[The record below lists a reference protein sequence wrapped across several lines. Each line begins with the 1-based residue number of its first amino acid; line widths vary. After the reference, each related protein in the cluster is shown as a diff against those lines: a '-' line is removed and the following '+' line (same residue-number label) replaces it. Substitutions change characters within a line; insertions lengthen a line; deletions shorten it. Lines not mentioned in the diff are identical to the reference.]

1 MRIRLLGHYF
11 HSSVVSL
18 VLAESLLFFASVY
31 VAALLRFGM
40 PLEEVTA
47 KEGALAP
54 RALIFAAV
62 ALISF
67 LALGLYTA
75 RQRARAAGLGLRVV
89 LAVLAAMAVIAI
101 LFYLLPDFTLGRGV
115 LVIAAGISFVGSLL
129 LRLLFARL
137 VDGQTF
143 KKQVL
148 VYGYGSRVQ
157 AFSKLRRASDR
168 RGYNLVG
175 FVCPPGETLNVPA
188 EELLVAPEGLR
199 ALCERLAVEE
209 VVVAMEDRRKN
220 LPVKELMQC
229 RLIGIHV
236 IDFIPFMERE
246 TGRIFLDA
254 LSPSWLIFGTGFR
267 RDGLRLFTSRALDFV
282 ASAVLVA
289 VTLPVMAL
297 TALVIWLEDGRK
309 GGGVLYRQERVGLEG
324 KPFNLLKFRSMRV
337 NAEVAGQAQWAQ
349 QNDPRVTR
357 IGAFIRKCRID
368 ELPQLLNVLRGDMS
382 LVGPRPERPQFVTA
396 LEAKIPYYEQR
407 HSVKPGIAG
416 WAQLCYPYGASE
428 EDAVQKLQYD
438 LYYVK
443 NNSLLFDLAILVQ
456 TAEVVFLGK
465 GAR

>member
-1 MRIRLLGHYF
+1 M
-11 HSSVVSL
+11 
-18 VLAESLLFFASVY
+18 
-31 VAALLRFGM
+31 
-40 PLEEVTA
+40 
-47 KEGALAP
+47 
-54 RALIFAAV
+54 
-62 ALISF
+62 
-67 LALGLYTA
+67 
-75 RQRARAAGLGLRVV
+75 
-89 LAVLAAMAVIAI
+89 
-101 LFYLLPDFTLGRGV
+101 
-115 LVIAAGISFVGSLL
+115 
-129 LRLLFARL
+129 
-137 VDGQTF
+137 
-143 KKQVL
+143 
-148 VYGYGSRVQ
+148 
-157 AFSKLRRASDR
+157 
-168 RGYNLVG
+168 
-175 FVCPPGETLNVPA
+175 
-188 EELLVAPEGLR
+188 
-199 ALCERLAVEE
+199 
-209 VVVAMEDRRKN
+209 
-220 LPVKELMQC
+220 
-229 RLIGIHV
+229 
-236 IDFIPFMERE
+236 
-246 TGRIFLDA
+246 
-254 LSPSWLIFGTGFR
+254 
-267 RDGLRLFTSRALDFV
+267 FTSRALDLV

-297 TALVIWLEDGRK
+297 TALAIWLEDGHK

-324 KPFNLLKFRSMRV
+324 KTFELLKFRSMRV

-428 EDAVQKLQYD
+428 EDALQKLQYD

>member
-18 VLAESLLFFASVY
+18 AVAESLLFMGSIYAAS
-31 VAALLRFGM
+31 LLRLGGS
-40 PLEEVTA
+40 LDDITRS
-47 KEGALAP
+47 EGSLLP
-54 RALIFAAV
+54 RALVFGAV
-62 ALISF
+62 TLVSF
-67 LALGLYTA
+67 LALGLYTV
-75 RQRARAAGLGLRVV
+75 RQRARATGLGLRAV
-89 LAVLAAMAVIAI
+89 LAVLAATGVNAV
-101 LFYLLPDFTLGRGV
+101 LFYLLPALTLGRGILV
-115 LVIAAGISFVGSLL
+115 LAAAISFVGSLL
-129 LRLLFARL
+129 LRWLFSRL
-137 VDGQTF
+137 VGGQTF

-148 VYGYGSRVQ
+148 VYGYGNRVN
-157 AFSKLRRASDR
+157 AFAKLRRASDR

-175 FVCPPGETLNVPA
+175 FVCPPGESLNVA
-188 EELLVAPEGLR
+188 ADELLVAAEGLR
-199 ALCERLAVEE
+199 ALCLKLEVEE

-220 LPVKELMQC
+220 LPVRELMQC
-229 RLIGIHV
+229 RLAGINV
-236 IDFIPFMERE
+236 IDFVSFMERE
-246 TGRIFLDA
+246 TGRIFLEA

-289 VTLPVMAL
+289 VTLPVMAI
-297 TALVIWLEDGRK
+297 TALAIWLEDGHK

-324 KPFNLLKFRSMRV
+324 KTFELLKFRSMRA

-368 ELPQLLNVLRGDMS
+368 ELPQLLNVLRGDMG

>member
-11 HSSVVSL
+11 HSSVASL
-18 VLAESLLFFASVY
+18 ALAEALLFFASVY
-31 VAALLRFGM
+31 AAAALRFG
-40 PLEEVTA
+40 TNIDQIA
-47 KEGALAP
+47 SAEGSLAP
-54 RALIFAAV
+54 RAFV
-62 ALISF
+62 VGGVTLISY
-67 LALGLYTA
+67 LALGLYTS

-89 LAVLAAMAVIAI
+89 LAVLAAMAVVAI
-101 LFYLLPDFTLGRGV
+101 LFYLLPDLTIGRGI
-115 LVIAAGISFVGSLL
+115 LVIAAGISLVGSVLI
-129 LRLLFARL
+129 RLVFSRL

-148 VYGYGSRVQ
+148 VYGYGSRVN

-175 FVCPPGETLNVPA
+175 FVCPPDESLNVA
-188 EELLVAPEGLR
+188 ADELLVAPEGLR
-199 ALCERLAVEE
+199 ALCLEWEVEE

-220 LPVKELMQC
+220 LPVRELMQC
-229 RLIGIHV
+229 RLAGIHV
-236 IDFIPFMERE
+236 IDFVAFMERE
-246 TGRIFLDA
+246 TGRIFLEA

-267 RDGLRLFTSRALDFV
+267 RDGLRMFTSRALDLV

-297 TALVIWLEDGRK
+297 TALAIWLEDGHK

-324 KPFNLLKFRSMRV
+324 KTFELLKFRSMRV

-428 EDAVQKLQYD
+428 EDALQKLQYD